1 MTNFCRN
8 TSLRGQ
14 LQPDQVLLYD
24 DDENDDDENDD
35 DENDD
40 DDGENDN
47 DDDLGLNKG
56 DVNSCK
62 KCFKNGHISKT
73 NFEDFHVRILKL
85 TK

>member
-24 DDENDDDENDD
+24 DDENDDD
-35 DENDD
+35 
-40 DDGENDN
+40 DGENDN

-56 DVNSCK
+56 DVNSWK

-73 NFEDFHVRILKL
+73 NFEAFHVRILKL